1 MVASC
6 LLQGASLGL
15 LSRLTCSCPRAWL
28 RKSAAAVGGGCRP
41 VSLARGLA
49 GRAWRTALPPAT
61 APKQVAHVQWQTARP
76 YGNDAV
82 ASSAPL
88 TRHWTGERRSK
99 LLQSG
104 LLPSPKKTPP
114 PGKQTVSSIG
124 RRIEARVVHLVDE
137 NGNDLGHVHRANA
150 IRMMEERGLK
160 MVALREDADPPLYRL
175 MSGKQIYNE
184 QLKLR
189 QKQQDK
195 PQSGPPSVQSAHRSH
210 LLPRNCGGQTQIK
223 EISFSADIGK
233 SDLDVKVRKIQEW
246 VLEKRHHVKVTIKN
260 TKNSDTDKMLAMA
273 GSVLVPIADNAT
285 YASAPRAVNDG
296 ATVTCI
302 LRHMSERERAEQ
314 RRKQG
319 ADGAR
324 ATKSQPKM
332 EAHKG
337 PEVVAVQGREASG
350 EEADSPT
357 AGGIGSTAQE
367 QAPEQAP
374 ELASQNTPHEPKDGR
389 S

>member
-76 YGNDAV
+76 YGNDAEMGGTDREQHET
-82 ASSAPL
+82 AGKP
-88 TRHWTGERRSK
+88 R
-99 LLQSG
+99 
-104 LLPSPKKTPP
+104 KKTPP

-195 PQSGPPSVQSAHRSH
+195 PQS
-210 LLPRNCGGQTQIK
+210 GQTQIK

>member
-1 MVASC
+1 M
-6 LLQGASLGL
+6 LQGASLGL
-15 LSRLTCSCPRAWL
+15 LPRLTCSCPRAWL
-28 RKSAAAVGGGCRP
+28 RKSAAAGGGGCRP
-41 VSLARGLA
+41 VSLARGLV

-61 APKQVAHVQWQTARP
+61 APKQVAHVLWQTARP
-76 YGNDAV
+76 YGNDAE
-82 ASSAPL
+82 
-88 TRHWTGERRSK
+88 TGGTDREQHETAGKPR
-99 LLQSG
+99 
-104 LLPSPKKTPP
+104 KKTPP

-124 RRIEARVVHLVDE
+124 RRIDARVVHLVDE
-137 NGNDLGHVHRANA
+137 NGNDLGNVHRANA

-160 MVALREDADPPLYRL
+160 MVALREDADPPLYQL

-195 PQSGPPSVQSAHRSH
+195 PQS
-210 LLPRNCGGQTQIK
+210 GQTQIK

-246 VLEKRHHVKVTIKN
+246 VLEKRHHVRVSIKN
-260 TKNSDTDKMLAMA
+260 TKKNSDTHKMLAMA
-273 GSVLVPIADNAT
+273 GSVLEPIADNAT
-285 YASAPRAVNDG
+285 YASAPRTVNDG

-319 ADGAR
+319 ADGAK
-324 ATKSQPKM
+324 ATKSQPKR

-337 PEVVAVQGREASG
+337 PELVAAQGRETSG
-350 EEADSPT
+350 EEIDCPA

-367 QAPEQAP
+367 QAPE
-374 ELASQNTPHEPKDGR
+374 LASQNAPHEPKDGR

>member
-1 MVASC
+1 RAPVRGPGCASRRRWRW
-6 LLQGASLGL
+6 G
-15 LSRLTCSCPRAWL
+15 
-28 RKSAAAVGGGCRP
+28 AAAALCRWR
-41 VSLARGLA
+41 RGLA

-61 APKQVAHVQWQTARP
+61 ASKQVAHVQWQTARP
-76 YGNDAV
+76 YGNDAE
-82 ASSAPL
+82 
-88 TRHWTGERRSK
+88 TGGTDREQHETAGKPR
-99 LLQSG
+99 
-104 LLPSPKKTPP
+104 KKTPP

-137 NGNDLGHVHRANA
+137 NGTDLGHVHRANA

-195 PQSGPPSVQSAHRSH
+195 PQSG
-210 LLPRNCGGQTQIK
+210 QTQIK

-233 SDLDVKVRKIQEW
+233 SDLEVKVRKIQEW
-246 VLEKRHHVKVTIKN
+246 VLEKRHHVRISIKN
-260 TKNSDTDKMLAMA
+260 TKKNCLAMA
-273 GSVLVPIADNAT
+273 GSVLEPIADNAT
-285 YASAPRAVNDG
+285 YVSAPRTVNDG

-324 ATKSQPKM
+324 ATKSQPKR

-337 PEVVAVQGREASG
+337 PEVVAAQGRETSG

-374 ELASQNTPHEPKDGR
+374 ELASQNAAA
-389 S
+389 

>member
-15 LSRLTCSCPRAWL
+15 LPRLTCSCPRAWL
-28 RKSAAAVGGGCRP
+28 RKSAAAGGGGGGGGGRP

-49 GRAWRTALPPAT
+49 GRPWRAALPPAT

-76 YGNDAV
+76 YGNDAE
-82 ASSAPL
+82 
-88 TRHWTGERRSK
+88 TGGTDREQHEAAGKPR
-99 LLQSG
+99 
-104 LLPSPKKTPP
+104 KKTPPP

-124 RRIEARVVHLVDE
+124 RRIDARVVHLVDE
-137 NGNDLGHVHRANA
+137 NGTDLGHVHRANA

-160 MVALREDADPPLYRL
+160 LVALREDADPPFYQL

-195 PQSGPPSVQSAHRSH
+195 PQSG
-210 LLPRNCGGQTQIK
+210 QTQIK

-233 SDLDVKVRKIQEW
+233 SDLEVKVRKIQEW
-246 VLEKRHHVKVTIKN
+246 VLEKRHHVRVSIKN
-260 TKNSDTDKMLAMA
+260 TKKKSDTDKMLAMA
-273 GSVLVPIADNAT
+273 GSVLEPIADNAT
-285 YASAPRAVNDG
+285 YVSAPRAVNDG

-314 RRKQG
+314 RRKHG
-319 ADGAR
+319 ADGAN
-324 ATKSQPKM
+324 ATKNQPKR

-337 PEVVAVQGREASG
+337 PEVVAAQGREASG
-350 EEADSPT
+350 EEADSPA

-367 QAPEQAP
+367 QAPEQAQ
-374 ELASQNTPHEPKDGR
+374 ELASQNTPREPKDGR